1 MSRPEPEQSW
11 LLVEVP
17 HGLDTEVRAWR
28 RTAHG
33 VVADSADFVTLG
45 DYTGSHS
52 GAVREGRWRMAYMEE
67 QERQANLYRFGEW
80 EPETNS

>member
-1 MSRPEPEQSW
+1 MSRW

-17 HGLDTEVRAWR
+17 HGLGTEVRAWL

-33 VVADSADFVTLG
+33 VVADSAEFVPLG

-52 GAVREGRWRMAYMEE
+52 EAVKEGRSRLAYMDELE
-67 QERQANLYRFGEW
+67 TLTNLYRFGDW
-80 EPETNS
+80 EPDPYS